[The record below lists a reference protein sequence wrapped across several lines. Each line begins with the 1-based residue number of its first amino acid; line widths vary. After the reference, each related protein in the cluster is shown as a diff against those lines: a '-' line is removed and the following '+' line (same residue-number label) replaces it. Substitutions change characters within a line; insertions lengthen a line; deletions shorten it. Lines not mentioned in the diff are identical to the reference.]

1 MKLITSHIGSDFDSL
16 ASMVAASKLYDGAVM
31 SFSGSACRTVREFL
45 KRFPG
50 RWEVLTPRKIHLED
64 VEMLIVVD
72 ARSRGRIGPFS
83 KLLDLPDVKVHLY
96 DHHPPSQDEIPA
108 EKRIIEP
115 VGAVTTLMVEILLRE
130 GIPISPQDAT
140 LYAMGIYE
148 DTGALTF
155 GPTCRRDYEAIAR
168 LRELGADMTL
178 LPVHVELSLSSA
190 EKHLQD
196 ELVEKS
202 WQRYIN
208 GAKVILSVLECPHYI
223 EGLSLFVHRL
233 RDYFDADVALAAVSM
248 EKRTY
253 VVARS
258 KEGILDVARLLA
270 PLGGG
275 GHPQASSLTLTEVTP
290 QEAIENLEKAL
301 WRAIKP
307 AVTVRDIMTSPVM
320 ALDSDL
326 SVDEAYRVMIR
337 YGHAALPIIDEG
349 KLLGIITRKDLD
361 KAQLHG
367 LGTVA
372 VSEYMTEGVITISP
386 KASVAEAHRLMVSYN
401 IGRLPVIE
409 GENLQGIVT
418 RTDLLRALY
427 PVSLPEE
434 ERHLMP
440 PLPWEEKLSFLMEQ
454 RLVPWVNELLKKI
467 GKRANEM
474 GMKAYVV
481 GGFVRDLL
489 LNRPN
494 FDLDVVIEGNGVAFM
509 KSWEAEGCK
518 ASIHQRFQ
526 TGTLTFPEGH
536 RVDIATARREFY
548 EFPVAQPTVAS
559 DSLKHDLYRRDF
571 TVNAMA
577 ISLNEENW
585 GVLVDYFGGRRDIR
599 QKKLKM
605 LHNLSFV
612 EDPTRVFRG
621 VRLEQRLH
629 FTMEDNT
636 LRLLKSC
643 VRGGL
648 LNLLSGLRVK
658 SELEYILR
666 EVRPYKAV
674 RRLQELGIWENL
686 FPGLEMGPT
695 SLTLMR
701 RLAVFIRRLSR
712 DLPEGDQTWVAF
724 LAALVADNGEDFQ
737 RSVMD
742 RLNLSPGERKLME
755 VCLFR
760 RGVAEN
766 DLGGRGDRPP
776 SDIYTYLE
784 KVPPVAALFWAAAT
798 ERTRV
803 RRRILLYLT
812 RWHKVEPMLTGQDV
826 LDMGFRPGPHIGL
839 ILKDLRDA
847 RLDGMI
853 ETRDEEI
860 EWIREHFPVNN

>member
-64 VEMLIVVD
+64 VELLVVVD

-83 KLLDLPDVKVHLY
+83 KLLDRSDVKVHLY
-96 DHHPPSQDEIPA
+96 DHHPPSRDEIPA

-115 VGAVTTLMVEILLRE
+115 VGAVTSLMVEILLRE
-130 GIPISPQDAT
+130 GIPISPQEAT

-155 GPTCRRDYEAIAR
+155 GPTCRRDYDAIAK
-168 LRELGADMTL
+168 LKELGADMTL
-178 LPVHVELSLSSA
+178 LSVHVELSMSSA

-258 KEGILDVARLLA
+258 KEGILDVARFLT

-275 GHPQASSLTLTEVTP
+275 GHPQASSLTLTQVSP
-290 QEAIENLEKAL
+290 QEIINDLEKAL

-307 AVTVRDIMTSPVM
+307 AVTVRAIMTSPVM
-320 ALDSDL
+320 ALDSDV

-337 YGHAALPIIDEG
+337 YGHAALPITAGG
-349 KLLGIITRKDLD
+349 KILGIITRKDLD

-367 LGTVA
+367 LGTVM

-386 KASVAEAHRLMVSYN
+386 KASVAEAHRLMVSHN
-401 IGRLPVIE
+401 IGRLPVID
-409 GENLQGIVT
+409 GETLQGIVT

-427 PVSLPEE
+427 PISLPEE
-434 ERHLMP
+434 ERIVMP
-440 PLPWEEKLSFLMEQ
+440 PLPWEEDVSLLMKK
-454 RLVPWVNELLKKI
+454 RLTHWVNDLLQKI
-467 GKRANEM
+467 GKRAEEM
-474 GMKAYVV
+474 GMKAYIV

-489 LNRPN
+489 LGRPN
-494 FDLDVVIEGNGVAFM
+494 FDLDVVIEGDGVIFM
-509 KSWEAEGCK
+509 KSMEADGCK
-518 ASIHQRFQ
+518 ISIHQRFQ
-526 TGTLTFPEGH
+526 TGTIVFPDNR

-577 ISLNEENW
+577 ISLSEDNW

-621 VRLEQRLH
+621 IRLEQRLH
-629 FTMEDNT
+629 FTLEENT

-643 VRGGL
+643 VRGGF

-658 SELEYILR
+658 SELEFILR
-666 EVRPYKAV
+666 EARPYRAV
-674 RRLQELGIWENL
+674 RRLQALGIWENL

-695 SLTLMR
+695 ALNLMR
-701 RLAVFIRRLSR
+701 RLAVFLRRLYR
-712 DLPEGDQTWVAF
+712 DLPSMEESWLSF
-724 LAALVADNGEDFQ
+724 LAALVVESPDDFQ
-737 RSVMD
+737 HSVMD
-742 RLNLSPGERKLME
+742 RLNLSPNERKLME
-755 VCLFR
+755 SCLFR

-766 DLGGRGDRPP
+766 DLGGRGDRAP
-776 SDIYTYLE
+776 SEIYTYLGTIH
-784 KVPPVAALFWAAAT
+784 PVAALFWAAAT

-826 LDMGFRPGPHIGL
+826 LDLGFRPGPLIGS
-839 ILKDLRDA
+839 ILEGLRNA
-847 RLDGMI
+847 RLDGDI

-860 EWIREHFPVNN
+860 EWIRASFPGNS